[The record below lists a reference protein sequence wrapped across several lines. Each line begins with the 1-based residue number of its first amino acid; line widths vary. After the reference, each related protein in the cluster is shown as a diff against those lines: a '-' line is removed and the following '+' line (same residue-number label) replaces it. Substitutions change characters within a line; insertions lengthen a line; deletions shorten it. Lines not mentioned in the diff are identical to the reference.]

1 MSEIIA
7 YCGLDCLQCGAL
19 IATKTNDDSKRA
31 EVAALW
37 SEEFGTDLQAGDI
50 YCDGCTSERGL
61 LFQHCSVCEIRKCGL
76 EKSLPNC
83 GHCDEYPC
91 TKLTEFF
98 AVVPDAKITLD
109 GIQAGL

>member
-1 MSEIIA
+1 MDEMIA

-19 IATKTNDDSKRA
+19 IATKTNDDAKRA

-50 YCDGCTSERGL
+50 YCDGCTSVSGL
-61 LFQHCSVCEIRKCGL
+61 LFQHCSVCEIRKCGVD
-76 EKSLPNC
+76 KGVANC
-83 GHCDEYPC
+83 GHCAEYPC

-98 AVVPDAKITLD
+98 AVVPDAKIKLD
-109 GIQAGL
+109 GIRAGL